1 MAIKF
6 LNNQEI
12 TGDLSV
18 GSNTNG
24 YDVTFFGDASGEFMQ
39 WDASAAAL
47 TISHTDEEAG
57 LGIFTNGSAQTTQP
71 QFKVGRNTSEYWGVY
86 TDDRNAHLVH
96 RQDESTGVM
105 TTRFDQW
112 DNNTGDDTGLWLW
125 RSGDASGA
133 SMVTALTLTQAG
145 SATFGTYS
153 GGGGGELNLRDN
165 TTASTVN
172 KSIYVSAQNSG
183 RASIFLDTTAQAGVS
198 QIGFGPTQYAA
209 QNTSGSIEY
218 TNSSS
223 TLVIKT
229 NYQPAITIDSNRWL
243 GIGTTS
249 PGARLDIVGSGLSTT
264 FRLSNTEANA
274 TTKYGA
280 IVGRHYTN
288 AEQNVTGMLI
298 TSSSSITGGSVSIG
312 GGISTTN
319 AVNKIQFYTAL
330 NNTTLTGTERM
341 RITQAGNVGIGT
353 TNPQAQLNVVAG
365 STVRTWTPA
374 SGTSAIFES
383 SNSSRAFVSIVGANQ
398 SELLFGDAGS
408 QFSGRVRYDHIDDKL
423 SLWASGSQD
432 VTVDNSG
439 NVGINTASPNSQ
451 SKLHITTQNYNTG
464 CRIDGPTGQ
473 TFGLMTFYAGGSYRG
488 AISPTST
495 GVNYISASDYRLKE
509 NVIKLQNSTER
520 IKKLKP
526 SNFNFLEN
534 PSETVDGFIAHELQ
548 EIVPEAVTGKKD
560 AVGFDGEPN
569 YQGVDQSKIVP
580 LLTAALQEAIS
591 KIEQLET
598 RIQILENK

>member
-71 QFKVGRNTSEYWGVY
+71 QFRVGRNTSEYWGVY

-96 RQDESTGVM
+96 RQDESTGIM

-288 AEQNVTGMLI
+288 AEENVTGMLI
-298 TSSSSITGGSVSIG
+298 TSNSSSTGGSVSIG

-341 RITQAGNVGIGT
+341 RITNAGNVGIGT
-353 TNPQAQLNVVAG
+353 GTTNPKAKLDVNGHFCVDSKTHTVTNVFSTCLTVNLTNHTGCHVVITAFGDWGGHSSAAYRGEFFLQNGGNQYNEPGIILRQDDNTSDGTDQIICQIVDPASTANPKDFQIQIRHTDTTSPASFDAQLTY
-365 STVRTWTPA
+365 TVQ
-374 SGTSAIFES
+374 GKF
-383 SNSSRAFVSIVGANQ
+383 NS
-398 SELLFGDAGS
+398 
-408 QFSGRVRYDHIDDKL
+408 
-423 SLWASGSQD
+423 
-432 VTVDNSG
+432 
-439 NVGINTASPNSQ
+439 
-451 SKLHITTQNYNTG
+451 IT
-464 CRIDGPTGQ
+464 
-473 TFGLMTFYAGGSYRG
+473 
-488 AISPTST
+488 
-495 GVNYISASDYRLKE
+495 
-509 NVIKLQNSTER
+509 
-520 IKKLKP
+520 
-526 SNFNFLEN
+526 
-534 PSETVDGFIAHELQ
+534 
-548 EIVPEAVTGKKD
+548 
-560 AVGFDGEPN
+560 
-569 YQGVDQSKIVP
+569 
-580 LLTAALQEAIS
+580 
-591 KIEQLET
+591 
-598 RIQILENK
+598 